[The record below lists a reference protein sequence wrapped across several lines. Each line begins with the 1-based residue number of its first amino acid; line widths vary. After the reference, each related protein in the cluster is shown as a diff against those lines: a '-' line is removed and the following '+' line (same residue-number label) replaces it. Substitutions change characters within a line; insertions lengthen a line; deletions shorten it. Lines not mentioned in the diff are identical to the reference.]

1 MIRNKFRVKDIDKIN
16 LELKILI
23 NCLKI
28 TVMIYLVFSYS
39 WSSIL
44 QCLSFIRNLSVFI
57 TKIYLVYEQ

>member
-28 TVMIYLVFSYS
+28 TVMIYLVFSYRGRGEHAGPETE
-39 WSSIL
+39 L
-44 QCLSFIRNLSVFI
+44 DV
-57 TKIYLVYEQ
+57 